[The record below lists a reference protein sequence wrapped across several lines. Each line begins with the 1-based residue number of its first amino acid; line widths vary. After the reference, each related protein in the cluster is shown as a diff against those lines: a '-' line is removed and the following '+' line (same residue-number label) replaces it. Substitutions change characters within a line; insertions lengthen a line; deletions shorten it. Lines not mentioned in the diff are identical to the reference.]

1 MITKKEI
8 EMLAKLSKLKL
19 TEEEKELLVKE
30 MSDIVAFADTINA
43 NLSAAEEGYDG
54 ESEVIV
60 NFEELRED
68 EEKSSY
74 GSEEVLQNADCE
86 NGYFLVRRNSRK

>member
-8 EMLAKLSKLKL
+8 ETLAKLSKLKL

-43 NLSAAEEGYDG
+43 NLSATEEECGG
-54 ESEVIV
+54 ESEVVV

-68 EEKSSY
+68 EEEPSY
-74 GSEEVLQNADCE
+74 EREEILQNAE
-86 NGYFLVRRNSRK
+86 SEGGYFLVRRNSRK